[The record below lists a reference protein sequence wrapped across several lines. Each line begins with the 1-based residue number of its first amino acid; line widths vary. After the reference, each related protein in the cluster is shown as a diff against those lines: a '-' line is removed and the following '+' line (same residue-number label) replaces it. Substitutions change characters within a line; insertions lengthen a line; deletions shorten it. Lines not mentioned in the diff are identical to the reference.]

1 LAGSQPISSFDGTS
15 NGGDQYRDRAMV
27 SSGASSSR
35 RSMGDFVSTKWAKLF
50 FIAVCLQA
58 IICVAFEAYVFAR
71 FQNSLV
77 PNFSDRE
84 LESQSRT
91 IQTFL
96 TLFIFGFLY
105 VLVLSWD
112 ALRQKNTIQIIGLCV
127 ANLALFVYTII
138 QIDQIDTSI
147 VELGNGNAFT
157 EAATKDDFWK
167 LTRPF
172 LITIPVIIGVT
183 TFTIGYFSYQLYREF
198 AWDILKQIGADYRM
212 KKRFL
217 HYQIYIALLK
227 FDFFFFLGFT
237 VQFLVIVTGKREYE
251 FGFTTAAIPV
261 TIAILLFAAF
271 FTQRENRAGMIAVIL
286 LYFGALAYFFFKLVR
301 IYQPHTEKNYMAVR
315 KSLTAFAVMTII
327 LIILTIINAFICM
340 SNFGQG
346 LKDHLVKPKVHD
358 LEKEDANS
366 YQLQDQ
372 KPQLSS
378 RMTID

>member
-1 LAGSQPISSFDGTS
+1 MCH
-15 NGGDQYRDRAMV
+15 R
-27 SSGASSSR
+27 
-35 RSMGDFVSTKWAKLF
+35 
-50 FIAVCLQA
+50 
-58 IICVAFEAYVFAR
+58 YVFAR

-77 PNFSDRE
+77 PDFSDRE

-147 VELGNGNAFT
+147 VELSNGNAFT
-157 EAATKDDFWK
+157 EAATEDDFWK

-183 TFTIGYFSYQLYREF
+183 TFAIGFFSYQLYREF

-217 HYQIYIALLK
+217 HYQ
-227 FDFFFFLGFT
+227 
-237 VQFLVIVTGKREYE
+237 VNH
-251 FGFTTAAIPV
+251 PW
-261 TIAILLFAAF
+261 TILCS
-271 FTQRENRAGMIAVIL
+271 AGV
-286 LYFGALAYFFFKLVR
+286 
-301 IYQPHTEKNYMAVR
+301 
-315 KSLTAFAVMTII
+315 
-327 LIILTIINAFICM
+327 C
-340 SNFGQG
+340 
-346 LKDHLVKPKVHD
+346 
-358 LEKEDANS
+358 
-366 YQLQDQ
+366 
-372 KPQLSS
+372 
-378 RMTID
+378 

>member
-1 LAGSQPISSFDGTS
+1 
-15 NGGDQYRDRAMV
+15 MV
-27 SSGASSSR
+27 SSGARSSR
-35 RSMGDFVSTKWAKLF
+35 GSVGDFVSTKWAKMF

-58 IICVAFEAYVFAR
+58 AICVAFESYVFAR
-71 FQNSLV
+71 FQNSLDK
-77 PNFSDRE
+77 NFEMPED
-84 LESQSRT
+84 LESQARS

-96 TLFIFGFLY
+96 VLFIFGFLY

-112 ALRQKNTIQIIGLCV
+112 ALRKKNTIQIIGLCV
-127 ANLALFVYTII
+127 ANMALFVYTII
-138 QIDQIDTSI
+138 QIDQIASSI
-147 VELGNGNAFT
+147 AELQAKNAFT
-157 EAATKDDFWK
+157 EDAMDNNFWA
-167 LTRPF
+167 LARPF

-183 TFTIGYFSYQLYREF
+183 TIALGYFSYQLYREF

-237 VQFLVIVTGKREYE
+237 VQFLVIVKNKREYE

-271 FTQRENRAGMIAVIL
+271 FTQRENRIGMVGIIL

-301 IYQPHTEKNYMAVR
+301 IYQSNTRDNYKAVQ

-327 LIILTIINAFICM
+327 LIVLTIINAFICM

-346 LKDHLVKPKVHD
+346 LKDHLVKPKTYD
-358 LEKEDANS
+358 PEKEDANS
-366 YQLQDQ
+366 YQMQDQ